1 MTEEKPVKTNRLSLF
16 FLAIFFGGGAAILG
30 YNELSKRNASSYKAN
45 YKANWLEEK
54 LAKRHSLDALKL
66 ISVLHGNDN
75 IETLARHPELVPQK
89 KSPQGKLDGKD
100 QSSLKKLIDK
110 VTTK

>member
-1 MTEEKPVKTNRLSLF
+1 MAKTNRAGVF

-30 YNELSKRNASSYKAN
+30 YNELSDRDIKKPGYT
-45 YKANWLEEK
+45 WVEEK
-54 LAKRHSLDALKL
+54 LLKRHSLDSLKL
-66 ISVLHGNDN
+66 ISVLHSNDN
-75 IETLARHPELVPQK
+75 IETLARHPELVERK
-89 KSPQGKLDGKD
+89 KSSRDELNGKD